1 MKRKEGVKQVKGTGK
16 KNTGT
21 IKTLFYTA
29 ISELVKNYDGAS
41 RHRNNECRH
50 M

>member
-1 MKRKEGVKQVKGTGK
+1 MKRKEGVKQVKGIGK
-16 KNTGT
+16 KKTGP
-21 IKTLFYTA
+21 IKTLLYTT

-41 RHRNNECRH
+41 RQRNNECRH

>member
-1 MKRKEGVKQVKGTGK
+1 MKRKEGVKQVKGKEK
-16 KNTGT
+16 KHRH

-41 RHRNNECRH
+41 RHRNNECMH

>member
-1 MKRKEGVKQVKGTGK
+1 MKRKEGVKTSQRNR

-41 RHRNNECRH
+41 RQRNNECRH